1 MAERISGTSVMADW
15 GDICESVIGGS
26 LRSVMG
32 LGRAGELAC
41 DRLRLS
47 SVV

>member
-1 MAERISGTSVMADW
+1 MAARISGTSVMADW
-15 GDICESVIGGS
+15 GDICEGVTGGS

-32 LGRAGELAC
+32 LARVGELAC
-41 DRLRLS
+41 DTLWLS